1 MMRKFTLMMALLF
14 TVAAANSFA
23 GDKTD
28 KEKGMKCNTP
38 GKSCCKKTMKATADK
53 SVKKT
58 EEVKKA
64 A

>member
-1 MMRKFTLMMALLF
+1 MMRKFTFMMAVVF

-28 KEKGMKCNTP
+28 KDKGMKCNTP
-38 GKSCCKKTMKATADK
+38 GKSCCKKTAKASADK

-58 EEVKKA
+58 DDSKKA